1 MKYVK
6 KLTVAGNEVKI
17 VSESAVLDLAGPGRA
32 VFAVQADRPAAGD
45 LVRFS
50 LGLDGEAAPW
60 LSGYVESCRRIDS
73 RQWRLVVREYSALLA
88 RRWTV
93 SQRHTSAARVL
104 AELSRLTGIAFRLGP
119 GAAAWK
125 ETPIAYFFN
134 LGSGYEALELI
145 GKHLQIPDFVWMN
158 QPDGTVFVGSGSELA
173 GAETVLAIPE
183 RFFTGLSAAGAD
195 CPLLPALRPG
205 RRIRIGDSD
214 PVRIESI
221 TLQGE
226 KMRINFQC

>member
-6 KLTVAGNEVKI
+6 KLTVSGNEQKL
-17 VSESAVLDLAGPGRA
+17 VSESAVLDMSGPGRA
-32 VFAVQADRPAAGD
+32 VFVIQAERPAVGEI
-45 LVRFS
+45 VQFS
-50 LGLDGEAAPW
+50 LGLDGAVSLW
-60 LSGYVESCRRIDS
+60 FSGYIESCRRIDS
-73 RQWRLVVREYSALLA
+73 RQWRIVAREYSALLA
-88 RRWTV
+88 RRWTI
-93 SQRHTSAARVL
+93 SQRNTSAARVL
-104 AELSRLTGIAFRLGP
+104 EEISRLTGIAFRFGP
-119 GAAAWK
+119 GAEEWK
-125 ETPIAYFFN
+125 DTPIAFFFN
-134 LGSGYEALELI
+134 LGSGYEALDLV
-145 GKHLQIPDFVWMN
+145 GKHLRISDFVWMN

-173 GAETVLAIPE
+173 GAGSVLVIPE

-226 KMRINFQC
+226 KMRMNFQC